1 MSKNN
6 IIVENDE
13 LSEENDS
20 SDSNY
25 ELNEVNEVNEINEI
39 DENDNTEVE
48 NTEDYHI
55 INEYGFID
63 NKNNEIVE
71 YITGSDRISKNNITY
86 FEAVR
91 IIGERTTQLIK
102 GAKPLI
108 KNYVGLNYDE
118 ITIAEFKLKMCPFKI
133 VRELPNG
140 KFELWNFDELSQ
152 DYLKIIL

>member
-6 IIVENDE
+6 VIVENED
-13 LSEENDS
+13 LSEEENS

-25 ELNEVNEVNEINEI
+25 EVNEL
-39 DENDNTEVE
+39 DENDTTEVE
-48 NTEDYHI
+48 NTEDCHI
-55 INEYGFID
+55 INEYVNINSKIND
-63 NKNNEIVE
+63 NIE
-71 YITGSDRISKNNITY
+71 YITGDERISKNNITY